1 MLGMKRDCGGA
12 AGILGAF
19 RAAVKQVSLKS
30 VTLSKPP
37 FLLCNSSFQV
47 KCLLVAMWR
56 WEHNAFVGL
65 NSMTVIV
72 FYFKS
77 TRGLLYMHSPK
88 NKNKTR
94 KTIVL
99 TYYYTGTS
107 NVDVFSRPPP
117 PRTPPPPPKKKQKQA
132 FSIVCSGRWHLHDQT
147 WWPNYSIQSALRAVS
162 MYGKGIFWNSVLCVL
177 TVSPLLFPVRVL
189 VRIFMLCSV
198 WLKMRLV
205 LVLQDLMTY

>member
-1 MLGMKRDCGGA
+1 
-12 AGILGAF
+12 
-19 RAAVKQVSLKS
+19 
-30 VTLSKPP
+30 
-37 FLLCNSSFQV
+37 
-47 KCLLVAMWR
+47 MWR

-117 PRTPPPPPKKKQKQA
+117 PRTPPPHLKKNKNKLSRSSA
-132 FSIVCSGRWHLHDQT
+132 LEDGTYMIKHDDQT
-147 WWPNYSIQSALRAVS
+147 
-162 MYGKGIFWNSVLCVL
+162 
-177 TVSPLLFPVRVL
+177 TVFS
-189 VRIFMLCSV
+189 
-198 WLKMRLV
+198 
-205 LVLQDLMTY
+205 QQ

>member
-99 TYYYTGTS
+99 TYHYTGTS

-117 PRTPPPPPKKKQKQA
+117 LRTPPPPHLKKNKNKLSRSSA
-132 FSIVCSGRWHLHDQT
+132 LEDGTYMIKHDDQT
-147 WWPNYSIQSALRAVS
+147 TVFSQHWELSAC
-162 MYGKGIFWNSVLCVL
+162 MGKVYFEILCYVFSQFL
-177 TVSPLLFPVRVL
+177 PCCFPSG
-189 VRIFMLCSV
+189 F
-198 WLKMRLV
+198 
-205 LVLQDLMTY
+205 